1 MIRQPGTR
9 EHTRLG
15 SLARGLVA
23 LSVLF
28 LSPAAVYAQ
37 GCPLCYQSAGARMF
51 LALKH
56 GIIIMM
62 LPPLLITVGLA
73 RLAYRKRNLFN
84 EEPGAGEGGP
94 DEAPD
99 EF

>member
-1 MIRQPGTR
+1 
-9 EHTRLG
+9 
-15 SLARGLVA
+15 
-23 LSVLF
+23 
-28 LSPAAVYAQ
+28 
-37 GCPLCYQSAGARMF
+37 MF